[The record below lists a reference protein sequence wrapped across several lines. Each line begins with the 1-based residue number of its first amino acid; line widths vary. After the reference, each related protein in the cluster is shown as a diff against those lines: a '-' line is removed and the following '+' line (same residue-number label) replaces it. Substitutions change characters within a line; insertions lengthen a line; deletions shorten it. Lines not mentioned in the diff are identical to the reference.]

1 MIEAAPRDVE
11 NVADSADAQTGLIFD
26 RTDHLA
32 PFFCALVPRIT
43 AACFKMLFSSRS
55 RDTSR
60 LRTRN
65 LSATA
70 SSPSARWPPLP
81 SCEFL
86 THLRRRPSPIPNSLA
101 SSGIGLPA
109 LTALTRPTAWSLT
122 MAEEVTALCRAKH
135 HPAIDSEH
143 RRAGSE
149 SGVAYLG
156 REKEPITRPRVRS
169 DEGEVQLATYA
180 APSTQR
186 NLYDQVISGI
196 VAGGSIRGVSRER
209 RRRQE
214 RRRRGKKK
222 TSVINS

>member
-32 PFFCALVPRIT
+32 PFFWALVPRIT
-43 AACFKMLFSSRS
+43 AAYFKMLFSSRS

-65 LSATA
+65 SSATA

-86 THLRRRPSPIPNSLA
+86 THLRRRPSPIPSSLA

-109 LTALTRPTAWSLT
+109 LTRPTAWSLNS
-122 MAEEVTALCRAKH
+122 ALKRLLVFVFIFLAYYLSKWSRNLAHLKASHAGCRV
-135 HPAIDSEH
+135 
-143 RRAGSE
+143 
-149 SGVAYLG
+149 SGVG
-156 REKEPITRPRVRS
+156 RE
-169 DEGEVQLATYA
+169 
-180 APSTQR
+180 
-186 NLYDQVISGI
+186 
-196 VAGGSIRGVSRER
+196 IRGNTGPDRNRADLRVWGRSGLFDSSTLLRLAIKRFISKIMPSRA
-209 RRRQE
+209 
-214 RRRRGKKK
+214 
-222 TSVINS
+222 SYSC